1 MKRAIFIAALSLAT
15 SAHAGELVM
24 HATSW
29 HSRGEYCNQN
39 AGLGYL
45 SPSGW
50 MAGAYRNSY
59 DRPSAYAGGYAEWQV
74 GPVKVGGI
82 VVLATGYGAPRPLSA
97 AMVSLPLV
105 GDTHLRV
112 LVAPKLGGDGAT
124 VVHGMIGVPW

>member
-1 MKRAIFIAALSLAT
+1 MKRALCIAALSLAT
-15 SAHAGELVM
+15 SAQAGELVM

-59 DRPSAYAGGYAEWQV
+59 DRTSAYAGGYAEWQV
-74 GPVKVGGI
+74 GPIKVGGI
-82 VVLATGYGAPRPLSA
+82 VVLAAGYGSPVLSA
-97 AMVSLPLV
+97 AMVALPLV

-112 LVAPKLGGDGAT
+112 LIAPQLGGGGAT
-124 VVHGMIGVPW
+124 VVHGMVGVPW